1 MNRRL
6 YLPLIPAVLLLAS
19 CEDETGLT
27 RPSTPVATSISEN
40 VVDGRVAVEVDPIVR
55 LLSNGNVEVSVRA
68 ACPEGYVREESGLLR
83 LEQGFASG
91 EGDVALPVGGCS
103 GRLQSANAV
112 VFTFDTPFR
121 LGSARVSFTFAV
133 VNPNDETD
141 QLQAGV
147 NQTVEIQA
155 AASNTWTRK
164 ADMPTPRSFL
174 AGGVANNSLGQPV
187 FYAMGG
193 IDPNTGPVRTV
204 EAYNFATDRWTTRA
218 GLPVVLSSTNGVV
231 NIGGK
236 LYLSG
241 GFFSAPDGRSG
252 TSRALYVYDP
262 GRNTWTRKADMPRK
276 IAQGISGEINGKLYV
291 LTGSCQYCPNRISR
305 YLYRY
310 DPVTNTW
317 STDFPWS
324 PNAHVSGAGAVING
338 KFYVAGGRGNDGR
351 ETNKLDVYDPVTNRW
366 TTLAPMPTAR
376 SGAAAARLQNKLY
389 VIGNASVDPGEPQ
402 GQVEAY
408 DPVTNRWTKKA
419 SLGGAGRGDL
429 AAGRVTWQGL
439 SYILAVGG
447 TDVEGS
453 GSGSVNQA
461 YTP

>member
-6 YLPLIPAVLLLAS
+6 YLPLIPGVLLLAS
-19 CEDETGLT
+19 CRDETGLT
-27 RPSTPVATSISEN
+27 RPSQADLAATS
-40 VVDGRVAVEVDPIVR
+40 V
-55 LLSNGNVEVSVRA
+55 
-68 ACPEGYVREESGLLR
+68 
-83 LEQGFASG
+83 
-91 EGDVALPVGGCS
+91 
-103 GRLQSANAV
+103 
-112 VFTFDTPFR
+112 
-121 LGSARVSFTFAV
+121 
-133 VNPNDETD
+133 
-141 QLQAGV
+141 
-147 NQTVEIQA
+147 A
-155 AASNTWTRK
+155 AASNTWTTK
-164 ADMPTPRSFL
+164 APMPTPRSFL
-174 AGGVANNSLGQPV
+174 AGGVANNSLGQPL

-218 GLPVVLSSTNGVV
+218 GLPLVLSSTNGVA
-231 NIGGK
+231 NLGGK

-241 GFFSAPDGRSG
+241 GFFWAPDGSSG
-252 TSRALYVYDP
+252 TSRRLYVYDP

-276 IAQGISGEINGKLYV
+276 IAQGITGEINGKLYV
-291 LTGSCQYCPNRISR
+291 LTGSCEGCADRISR
-305 YLYRY
+305 RLYRY

-338 KFYVAGGRGNDGR
+338 KFYVAGGSGRDGL

-376 SGAAAARLQNKLY
+376 SGVAAARLQNKLY
-389 VIGNASVDPGEPQ
+389 VIGNASVEPGERQ

-408 DPVTNRWTKKA
+408 DPVTNRWTTKA
-419 SLGGAGRGDL
+419 PLPGAGRGDL
-429 AAGRVTWQGL
+429 AAGRVTWAGR
-439 SYILAVGG
+439 SHILAVGG

-453 GSGSVNQA
+453 GPGDVNQA

>member
-1 MNRRL
+1 
-6 YLPLIPAVLLLAS
+6 
-19 CEDETGLT
+19 
-27 RPSTPVATSISEN
+27 
-40 VVDGRVAVEVDPIVR
+40 
-55 LLSNGNVEVSVRA
+55 
-68 ACPEGYVREESGLLR
+68 
-83 LEQGFASG
+83 
-91 EGDVALPVGGCS
+91 
-103 GRLQSANAV
+103 
-112 VFTFDTPFR
+112 
-121 LGSARVSFTFAV
+121 V
-133 VNPNDETD
+133 VNPNDPTD

-147 NQTVEIQA
+147 DQTVEIRS
-155 AASNTWTRK
+155 ASNTWTRK

-174 AGGVANNSLGQPV
+174 AGGVANNSSGQPV

-193 IDPNTGPVRTV
+193 IDPNRGPVRTV
-204 EAYNFATDRWTTRA
+204 EAYNFATDRWAARA
-218 GLPVVLSSTNGVV
+218 GLPIVLSSTNGVG

-241 GFFSAPDGRSG
+241 GFFHAPDGGSG
-252 TSRALYVYDP
+252 LSRALYVYDP
-262 GRNTWTRKADMPRK
+262 VRNSWTRKADMPRK
-276 IAQGISGEINGKLYV
+276 IAEGITGVIDGKLYV
-291 LTGSCQYCPNRISR
+291 LTGTCGDCADRVSR
-305 YLYRY
+305 RLYRY
-310 DPVTNTW
+310 DPATNTW
-317 STDFPWS
+317 STAFPSS

-338 KFYVAGGRGNDGR
+338 KFYIAGGRGRDGF

-376 SGAAAARLQNKLY
+376 SGAAGARLQNKFY

-429 AAGRVTWQGL
+429 AAGRVTWAGQ

-453 GSGSVNQA
+453 GPGNVNQA